1 MDLWKES
8 FPMAK
13 NLHSGKMRKIVTNWN
28 EICGS
33 KSIDHDGSIDSC
45 FFSTDKNVI
54 SAEVGKSNPVTI

>member
-1 MDLWKES
+1 M
-8 FPMAK
+8 
-13 NLHSGKMRKIVTNWN
+13 TNWN

-54 SAEVGKSNPVTI
+54 SAEVGKGNPVTI